1 MASRGMAV
9 VGSPNTK
16 VVVVAQI
23 SHDADNAGTILKEAF
38 ARYGTGYT
46 QSDFIDQVN
55 DLFVETNGS
64 RFRDQGVEFLYE
76 PVVFGTTASGKA
88 EMQAYLDRHTIPPG
102 WNHEGTWKVDVVKG
116 TVARVGAS
124 ARKAKPKTKPVC
136 TCRRR

>member
-23 SHDADNAGTILKEAF
+23 SHDADNAGTTLKEAF

-55 DLFVETNGS
+55 DIFVETVGS
-64 RFRDQGVEFLYE
+64 HFRNNGVEFLYE
-76 PVVFGTTASGKA
+76 PVVFGTTAAGKA

-102 WNHEGTWKVDVVKG
+102 WNVDGTWKVDVVKG
-116 TVARVGAS
+116 TVAKVGAS
-124 ARKAKPKTKPVC
+124 ARKAKRTTKPVC